1 MLKDN
6 QLFEVTQH
14 VHYSNIRSI
23 GKGTNGTVY
32 YAIRKDGLIKKE
44 VALKV
49 MPILKGEKVTD
60 IVREAVLVSK
70 INHSNI
76 VMVNTTF
83 IQENHLYI
91 EYDFVNGLTLS
102 QFIQYFAE
110 QKFKEQ
116 NILES
121 RGRGNLPS
129 VNRYYVYCCLIV
141 SQILNGLQ
149 AAYEEIDFETGEPLR
164 IVHRDICPANI
175 LISQYGIVKI
185 TDFGL
190 AYQKDF
196 DITDKIVIG
205 KLAYCSPEQLKGK
218 GHGYDQAKGIV
229 HQTTDIFSIGVLFYE
244 LITQKNLFPLDEMN
258 FAMKKVHS
266 HEGFIALR
274 KYMVENLD
282 LDPSN
287 KDEQIPEEIS
297 AIIKKAL
304 KINPKKRFQKY
315 EEMVAELIQF
325 MHTLENRI
333 SIGNLR
339 NDIAAVLNK
348 REYVN
353 MKSETI
359 VIKRKPKQ

>member
-1 MLKDN
+1 MLREN
-6 QLFEVTQH
+6 QLFKVTQN
-14 VHYSNIRSI
+14 VEYSNIRSL
-23 GKGTNGTVY
+23 GHGTNGTVY
-32 YAIRKDGLIKKE
+32 YAVRKDGLIKKE

-49 MPILKGEKVTD
+49 MPIHKGEKIQDV
-60 IVREAVLVSK
+60 VREAVLVSK

-83 IQENHLYI
+83 IQDDHLFI
-91 EYDFVNGLTLS
+91 EYDFVNGLTVS

-110 QKFKEQ
+110 AKFKEQ
-116 NILES
+116 NLLET
-121 RGRGNLPS
+121 RGRGNLPP
-129 VNRYYVYCCLIV
+129 VNRYYVYCCLVI

-196 DITDKIVIG
+196 DITNKIVIG

-244 LITQKNLFPLDEMN
+244 LITQQNLFPIDEMN
-258 FAMKKVHS
+258 IAMKKVHS

-274 KYMVENLD
+274 KYLVENID
-282 LDPSN
+282 LNPSN
-287 KDEQIPEEIS
+287 TDSQIPIEIS
-297 AIIKKAL
+297 NIIQKAL
-304 KINPKKRFQKY
+304 KINPKKRYQKY
-315 EEMVAELIQF
+315 EEMVTEVSQF

-333 SIGNLR
+333 SIWNLR
-339 NDIAAVLNK
+339 NDIASLLSK
-348 REYVN
+348 REYAQ
-353 MKSETI
+353 MQSETI
-359 VIKRKPKQ
+359 VIKREP